1 MMDRI
6 SDHISYQEATKSNTA
21 IRNGIRNK
29 RNGEQL
35 GNMQRLAEA
44 IFEPLRKH
52 FGVPIRVNSF
62 FRSKKL
68 NTAVGGS
75 KTSSHTKGQ
84 AIDIDDVLG
93 GVTNA
98 MMFHYIKD
106 NLDWDQLIAEYP
118 VDGNPSW
125 VHVSYVSQFQNRKE
139 ILIAESFIDRGG
151 KKRTKYVPYQGK
163 L

>member
-29 RNGEQL
+29 PNAEQL

-52 FGVPIRVNSF
+52 FGVPIRINSF

-98 MMFHYIKD
+98 MMFHYVKD
-106 NLDWDQLIAEYP
+106 YLDFDQLIWEFG
-118 VDGNPSW
+118 DNKNPDW
-125 VHVSYVSQFQNRKE
+125 VHVSYESTVKQRKQ
-139 ILIAESFIDRGG
+139 ILKAVRSAKG
-151 KKRTKYVPYQGK
+151 TAYLPYK
-163 L
+163 

>member
-29 RNGEQL
+29 PNAEQL

-98 MMFHYIKD
+98 MMFHYIKEHID
-106 NLDWDQLIAEYP
+106 FDQLIWEFG
-118 VDGNPSW
+118 DNKNPDW
-125 VHVSYVSQFQNRKE
+125 VHVSYVSQFQNRRQVLRA
-139 ILIAESFIDRGG
+139 IRFTDRGG
-151 KKRTKYVPYQGK
+151 KKRTKYVPYE
-163 L
+163 

>member
-29 RNGEQL
+29 PNAEQL

-75 KTSSHTKGQ
+75 NTSSHTKGQ

-98 MMFHYIKD
+98 MMFHYVKD
-106 NLDWDQLIAEYP
+106 HIDFDQLIWEFG
-118 VDGNPSW
+118 DNENPDW
-125 VHVSYVSQFQNRKE
+125 VHVSYVSQFQNRRQVLRA
-139 ILIAESFIDRGG
+139 IRFTDRGG
-151 KKRTKYVPYQGK
+151 KKRTKYVPYE
-163 L
+163 